1 MKKIT
6 LLLLIVTSISFA
18 QDLNQY
24 KYVLVPA
31 KFSFLKEKNQ
41 YNLNLLSKMYMQQ
54 FGFET
59 FFDTDE
65 VPKDFLENN
74 CNKIYFD
81 VLEDNNMFA
90 TKLTVVLKDC
100 KGKVLFT
107 SKEGINKEKE
117 YKVSYNLA
125 LREAFNSMKSIQ
137 YKYSGNT
144 DIDEVLIEEEPVKE
158 ANNETPLK
166 HNPNDWTYIVKK
178 EKNGYLI
185 TDSANPKF
193 FLQLFKTDNPI
204 IYIGKSDRGN
214 GVATIKKDY
223 LTYEYYEDVMLIS
236 MMVNVNLQ

>member
-1 MKKIT
+1 MKKIA
-6 LLLLIVTSISFA
+6 LLLLLVTSVNFA

-137 YKYSGNT
+137 YKYAGDKLVEENKVVQETKNEVQNQSLNSENSVSSQLFAQPISNGFQLINAEPKVIYKIFKT
-144 DIDEVLIEEEPVKE
+144 SVKDLYIATKGSLQGVLISK
-158 ANNETPLK
+158 NNE
-166 HNPNDWTYIVKK
+166 W
-178 EKNGYLI
+178 
-185 TDSANPKF
+185 F
-193 FLQLFKTDNPI
+193 F
-204 IYIGKSDRGN
+204 
-214 GVATIKKDY
+214 
-223 LTYEYYEDVMLIS
+223 EYYQNEKLVSEKVEVKL
-236 MMVNVNLQ
+236 

>member
-1 MKKIT
+1 MKKIA
-6 LLLLIVTSISFA
+6 LLLLFVTSINFA

-59 FFDTDE
+59 YFDNDEAPNDFF
-65 VPKDFLENN
+65 ENN

-81 VLEDNNMFA
+81 VLENNNMFS

-125 LREAFNSMKSIQ
+125 LREALNSMKSIQ
-137 YKYSGNT
+137 YKYAGDKLVEENKVVQETKVEVQNQSLNSENSVSSQLFAQPISNGFQLINAEPKVIYKIFKT
-144 DIDEVLIEEEPVKE
+144 SVKDLYIAIKGSLQGVLISK
-158 ANNETPLK
+158 NNE
-166 HNPNDWTYIVKK
+166 W
-178 EKNGYLI
+178 
-185 TDSANPKF
+185 F
-193 FLQLFKTDNPI
+193 F
-204 IYIGKSDRGN
+204 
-214 GVATIKKDY
+214 
-223 LTYEYYEDVMLIS
+223 EYYQNEKLMSEKVEVKL
-236 MMVNVNLQ
+236 

>member
-1 MKKIT
+1 MKKIAF
-6 LLLLIVTSISFA
+6 LLLLVASVNFA

-59 FFDTDE
+59 YFDNDDAPNDFF
-65 VPKDFLENN
+65 ENN

-107 SKEGINKEKE
+107 SKEGVNKEKE

-125 LREAFNSMKSIQ
+125 LREALNSMKSIQ
-137 YKYSGNT
+137 YKYAGDKLVEENKVVQETKVEVQNQSLNSENSVSSQLFAQPISNGFQLINAEPKVIYKIFKT
-144 DIDEVLIEEEPVKE
+144 SVKDLYIAIKGSLQGVLISK
-158 ANNETPLK
+158 NNE
-166 HNPNDWTYIVKK
+166 W
-178 EKNGYLI
+178 
-185 TDSANPKF
+185 F
-193 FLQLFKTDNPI
+193 F
-204 IYIGKSDRGN
+204 
-214 GVATIKKDY
+214 
-223 LTYEYYEDVMLIS
+223 EYYQNEKLVSEKVEVKL
-236 MMVNVNLQ
+236 

>member
-1 MKKIT
+1 MKKIA
-6 LLLLIVTSISFA
+6 LLLLLVTSVNFA

-24 KYVLVPA
+24 KYVSVPA

-41 YNLNLLSKMYMQQ
+41 YNLNVLSKMYMQQ

-81 VLEDNNMFA
+81 VLENNNMFS

-100 KGKVLFT
+100 QGKVLFT

-125 LREAFNSMKSIQ
+125 LREALNSMKSIQ
-137 YKYSGNT
+137 YKYAGDKLVEEKTVVQETKVEIQNQSLNSENSVSSQLFAQPISNGFQLINAEPKVIYKIYKTSVKDLYIATKGNLQG
-144 DIDEVLIEEEPVKE
+144 VLISK
-158 ANNETPLK
+158 NNE
-166 HNPNDWTYIVKK
+166 W
-178 EKNGYLI
+178 
-185 TDSANPKF
+185 F
-193 FLQLFKTDNPI
+193 F
-204 IYIGKSDRGN
+204 
-214 GVATIKKDY
+214 
-223 LTYEYYEDVMLIS
+223 EYYQNEKLVSEKVEVKL
-236 MMVNVNLQ
+236 

>member
-6 LLLLIVTSISFA
+6 FLLLLVTSIGFA

-59 FFDTDE
+59 YFDNDEAPNDFF
-65 VPKDFLENN
+65 ENN

-81 VLEDNNMFA
+81 VLENNNMFS

-107 SKEGINKEKE
+107 SKEGSNKEKE
-117 YKVSYNLA
+117 YKTAYNLA
-125 LREAFNSMKSIQ
+125 LREAFNSMKTIQ
-137 YKYSGNT
+137 YKYAGDKVVEENKVVQETKIEVQNQSLNSENLVSSQLFAQPITNGFQLINAEPKVIYKIYKTSVKDLYLAAKGNLQG
-144 DIDEVLIEEEPVKE
+144 VLISK
-158 ANNETPLK
+158 NNE
-166 HNPNDWTYIVKK
+166 W
-178 EKNGYLI
+178 
-185 TDSANPKF
+185 F
-193 FLQLFKTDNPI
+193 F
-204 IYIGKSDRGN
+204 
-214 GVATIKKDY
+214 
-223 LTYEYYEDVMLIS
+223 EYYQNEKLLSEKVEVKL
-236 MMVNVNLQ
+236 

>member
-6 LLLLIVTSISFA
+6 FLLLLVTSIGLA

-59 FFDTDE
+59 YFDNDEAPNDFF
-65 VPKDFLENN
+65 ENN

-81 VLEDNNMFA
+81 VLENNNMFS

-107 SKEGINKEKE
+107 SKEGSNKEKE
-117 YKVSYNLA
+117 YKTAYNLA
-125 LREAFNSMKSIQ
+125 LREAFNSMKTIQ
-137 YKYSGNT
+137 YKYAGDKVVEENKVVQETKIEVQNQSLNSENLVLSQLFAQPITNGFQLINAEPKVIYKIYKTSVKDLYLATKGNLQG
-144 DIDEVLIEEEPVKE
+144 VLISK
-158 ANNETPLK
+158 NNE
-166 HNPNDWTYIVKK
+166 W
-178 EKNGYLI
+178 
-185 TDSANPKF
+185 F
-193 FLQLFKTDNPI
+193 F
-204 IYIGKSDRGN
+204 
-214 GVATIKKDY
+214 
-223 LTYEYYEDVMLIS
+223 EYYQNEKLLSEKVEVKL
-236 MMVNVNLQ
+236 

>member
-59 FFDTDE
+59 YFDNDDAPNEFF
-65 VPKDFLENN
+65 ENN

-81 VLEDNNMFA
+81 VLENNNMFS

-107 SKEGINKEKE
+107 SKEGVNKEKE

-125 LREAFNSMKSIQ
+125 LREALNSMKSIQ
-137 YKYSGNT
+137 YKYAGDKLVEEKTVVQETKVEVQNQSLNSENSVSSQLFAQPITNGFQLINAEPKVIYKIYKTSVKDLYLATKGNLQG
-144 DIDEVLIEEEPVKE
+144 ILISK
-158 ANNETPLK
+158 NNE
-166 HNPNDWTYIVKK
+166 W
-178 EKNGYLI
+178 
-185 TDSANPKF
+185 F
-193 FLQLFKTDNPI
+193 F
-204 IYIGKSDRGN
+204 
-214 GVATIKKDY
+214 
-223 LTYEYYEDVMLIS
+223 EYYQNEKLLSEKVEVKL
-236 MMVNVNLQ
+236 

>member
-59 FFDTDE
+59 YFDNDDAPNEFF
-65 VPKDFLENN
+65 ENN

-81 VLEDNNMFA
+81 VLENNNMFS

-107 SKEGINKEKE
+107 SKEGVNKEKE

-125 LREAFNSMKSIQ
+125 LREALNSMKSIQ
-137 YKYSGNT
+137 YKYAGDKLAEEKTVVQETKVEVQNQSLNSENSVSSQLFAQPITNGFQLINAEPKVIYKIFKTSVKDLYLATKGNLQG
-144 DIDEVLIEEEPVKE
+144 ILISK
-158 ANNETPLK
+158 NNE
-166 HNPNDWTYIVKK
+166 W
-178 EKNGYLI
+178 
-185 TDSANPKF
+185 F
-193 FLQLFKTDNPI
+193 F
-204 IYIGKSDRGN
+204 
-214 GVATIKKDY
+214 
-223 LTYEYYEDVMLIS
+223 EYYQNEKLLSEKVEVKL
-236 MMVNVNLQ
+236 

>member
-1 MKKIT
+1 MKKIA
-6 LLLLIVTSISFA
+6 LLLLLVTSVNFA

-24 KYVLVPA
+24 KYVSVPA

-41 YNLNLLSKMYMQQ
+41 YNLNVLSKMYMQQ

-81 VLEDNNMFA
+81 VLENNNMFS

-100 KGKVLFT
+100 QGKVLFT

-125 LREAFNSMKSIQ
+125 LREALNSMKSIQ
-137 YKYSGNT
+137 YKYAGDKLVEEKTVVQETKVEVQNKSLNSENSVSSQLFAQPISNGFQLINAEPKVIYKIYKT
-144 DIDEVLIEEEPVKE
+144 SVKDLYIATKGSLQGVLISK
-158 ANNETPLK
+158 NNE
-166 HNPNDWTYIVKK
+166 W
-178 EKNGYLI
+178 
-185 TDSANPKF
+185 F
-193 FLQLFKTDNPI
+193 F
-204 IYIGKSDRGN
+204 
-214 GVATIKKDY
+214 
-223 LTYEYYEDVMLIS
+223 EYYQNEKLVSEKVEVKL
-236 MMVNVNLQ
+236 

>member
-1 MKKIT
+1 MKKIA
-6 LLLLIVTSISFA
+6 LLLLLVTSINFA

-31 KFSFLKEKNQ
+31 KFSFLKETNQ
-41 YNLNLLSKMYMQQ
+41 YNLNVLSKMYMQQ

-81 VLEDNNMFA
+81 VLENNNMFS

-100 KGKVLFT
+100 QGKVLFT

-125 LREAFNSMKSIQ
+125 LREALNSMKSIQ
-137 YKYSGNT
+137 YKYAGDKLVEEKTVVQETKVEIQNQSLNSENSVSSQLFAQPISNGFQLINAEPKVIYKIFKT
-144 DIDEVLIEEEPVKE
+144 SVKDLYIATKGSLQGVLIS
-158 ANNETPLK
+158 
-166 HNPNDWTYIVKK
+166 
-178 EKNGYLI
+178 KN
-185 TDSANPKF
+185 SEWF
-193 FLQLFKTDNPI
+193 F
-204 IYIGKSDRGN
+204 
-214 GVATIKKDY
+214 
-223 LTYEYYEDVMLIS
+223 EYYQNEKLLSEKVEVKL
-236 MMVNVNLQ
+236 